1 MCLAIPGK
9 ILQITQTDPVLRA
22 GKVSFG
28 GIVKEVSLVFT
39 PEAQIGEY
47 VIVHAGIALNTLEE
61 AEALNTLNL
70 LYSLSTPE
78 S

>member
-70 LYSLSTPE
+70 LFSLSTPE